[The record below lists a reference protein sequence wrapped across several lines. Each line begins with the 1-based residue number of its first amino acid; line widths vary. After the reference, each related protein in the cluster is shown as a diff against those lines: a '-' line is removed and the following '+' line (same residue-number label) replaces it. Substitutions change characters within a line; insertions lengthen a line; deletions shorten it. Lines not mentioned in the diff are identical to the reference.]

1 MSDSSA
7 PPPPRRGRPGYDQET
22 VLRRAIE
29 LFNRQGYDATSIGD
43 LARELGL
50 TKSAIYHHVPS
61 KEALLAAALDEALD
75 GLAEAIDAAANEAA
89 GTSAYE
95 RLRTAV
101 RQSVEILGDHL
112 PAVTLLLRV
121 RGNSE
126 VELAALKRR
135 RVIDDKLA
143 GLVQAAVD
151 EGSLRAD
158 IAPELISRLLFGM
171 VNSLVEW
178 YRPDGPVPVQE
189 ISAAIVDLA
198 FEGLGTQQDRV
209 VRTAWLVADAS
220 GLRFGPNYPG
230 ISRPVEWLRPRNSAI
245 TASSDVRVTV
255 TSYTPERPRRARSV
269 ATATSTSPS
278 RADWRRV
285 TSKPDAT
292 VTVPCV
298 LQAKAKALSASA
310 AIRPPWQ
317 RSQPLIMSS
326 RTVIERVAVPGPT
339 ETISMPSIFE
349 AASPVHMTSAERR
362 ASSSGR
368 VVGHASKST
377 VTSSDTGCDW
387 QVSTKPR
394 SSSSSSSA

>member
-1 MSDSSA
+1 MTDSA
-7 PPPPRRGRPGYDQET
+7 PAPARRGRPGYDQET

-61 KEALLAAALDEALD
+61 KEALLTAALDEALD
-75 GLAEAIDAAANEAA
+75 GLTAAIDAAVNAA
-89 GTSAYE
+89 GEVSAYE
-95 RLRTAV
+95 RLRSAV

-158 IAPELISRLLFGM
+158 ISPELISRLLFGM

-189 ISAAIVDLA
+189 LSAGIVDLA
-198 FEGLGTQQDRV
+198 FEGL
-209 VRTAWLVADAS
+209 
-220 GLRFGPNYPG
+220 
-230 ISRPVEWLRPRNSAI
+230 
-245 TASSDVRVTV
+245 
-255 TSYTPERPRRARSV
+255 RA
-269 ATATSTSPS
+269 
-278 RADWRRV
+278 
-285 TSKPDAT
+285 
-292 VTVPCV
+292 
-298 LQAKAKALSASA
+298 
-310 AIRPPWQ
+310 
-317 RSQPLIMSS
+317 
-326 RTVIERVAVPGPT
+326 
-339 ETISMPSIFE
+339 
-349 AASPVHMTSAERR
+349 
-362 ASSSGR
+362 
-368 VVGHASKST
+368 
-377 VTSSDTGCDW
+377 
-387 QVSTKPR
+387 
-394 SSSSSSSA
+394 

>member
-1 MSDSSA
+1 VTDSA
-7 PPPPRRGRPGYDQET
+7 PAPARRGRPGYDQET

-61 KEALLAAALDEALD
+61 KEALLTAALDEALD
-75 GLAEAIDAAANEAA
+75 GLTAAIDAAVNAA
-89 GTSAYE
+89 GEVSAYE
-95 RLRTAV
+95 RLRSAV

-158 IAPELISRLLFGM
+158 ISPELISRLLFGM

-189 ISAAIVDLA
+189 LSAGIVDLA
-198 FEGLGTQQDRV
+198 FEGL
-209 VRTAWLVADAS
+209 
-220 GLRFGPNYPG
+220 
-230 ISRPVEWLRPRNSAI
+230 
-245 TASSDVRVTV
+245 
-255 TSYTPERPRRARSV
+255 RA
-269 ATATSTSPS
+269 
-278 RADWRRV
+278 
-285 TSKPDAT
+285 
-292 VTVPCV
+292 
-298 LQAKAKALSASA
+298 
-310 AIRPPWQ
+310 
-317 RSQPLIMSS
+317 
-326 RTVIERVAVPGPT
+326 
-339 ETISMPSIFE
+339 
-349 AASPVHMTSAERR
+349 
-362 ASSSGR
+362 
-368 VVGHASKST
+368 
-377 VTSSDTGCDW
+377 
-387 QVSTKPR
+387 
-394 SSSSSSSA
+394 